1 MTDARIEA
9 AARAMF
15 DRTKAEVLTAKWFTL
30 SCTYDEV
37 AEKDKDYW
45 RDLVCPILAAADA
58 AAWNTDIKKAPGFR
72 QTIVVHLKNGDT
84 TLANNEFPQGEDGWV
99 DMMGDN
105 IAEAD
110 IEAWMLIPRF
120 PAPRNEAK
128 S

>member
-9 AARAMF
+9 AA
-15 DRTKAEVLTAKWFTL
+15 KAIAEYVYERNGKPLKWENMG
-30 SCTYDEV
+30 DNRQEV
-37 AEKDKDYW
+37 ARCYARVALE
-45 RDLVCPILAAADA
+45 AADA
-58 AAWNTDIKKAPGFR
+58 VAWNTDIKKARGFR
-72 QTIVVHLKNGDT
+72 QTIVVHLKNGNT

-99 DMMGDN
+99 DMMGGN

-120 PAPRNEAK
+120 PAPRNEVK

>member
-9 AARAMF
+9 AA
-15 DRTKAEVLTAKWFTL
+15 KAIAEYVYERNGKPMKWENMG
-30 SCTYDEV
+30 DNRQEV
-37 AEKDKDYW
+37 ARCYARVALE
-45 RDLVCPILAAADA
+45 AADA

-99 DMMGDN
+99 DMTDEN

-120 PAPRNEAK
+120 AAPTKEATP
-128 S
+128 

>member
-1 MTDARIEA
+1 MTDARTEA
-9 AARAMF
+9 ALNAAWSHTIQHQGGMSF
-15 DRTKAEVLTAKWFTL
+15 AQWQEKNHDTAGEFSK
-30 SCTYDEV
+30 SIAAAVE
-37 AEKDKDYW
+37 
-45 RDLVCPILAAADA
+45 AADA

-120 PAPRNEAK
+120 TPPTKEANP
-128 S
+128 